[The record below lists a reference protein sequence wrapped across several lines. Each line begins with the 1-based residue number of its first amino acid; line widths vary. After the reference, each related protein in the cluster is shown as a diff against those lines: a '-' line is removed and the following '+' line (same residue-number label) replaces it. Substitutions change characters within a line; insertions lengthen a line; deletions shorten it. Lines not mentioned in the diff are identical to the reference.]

1 MTMDEL
7 TCERELFQKGYR
19 LVAGAD
25 EVGRGPLA
33 GPVVAAAVILP
44 LEEEKRI
51 LGIDDSKKLSK
62 KKRKSLAEKIK
73 ESAVAYAIEEVDE
86 ETIDKINILQAT
98 RLAMK
103 RAIEKLS
110 PRPDL
115 VLTDGNMTLDISVPQ
130 ESVVKGDA
138 KIASIGAASILAK
151 VYRDALME
159 KYAEAFPYYGFERNA
174 GYGTRAHIEAIREMG
189 ICTIHRRTFIKKF
202 WDGKRKIGPQN
213 I

>member
-51 LGIDDSKKLSK
+51 FGIDDSKKLSK
-62 KKRKSLAEKIK
+62 KKREALAEKIK
-73 ESAVAYAIEEVDE
+73 ETAVAYAIEEVDE

-110 PRPDL
+110 PRPDF
-115 VLTDGNMTLDISVPQ
+115 VLTDGNMTLDIPIPQ

-202 WDGKRKIGPQN
+202 WDGKRKTKPQN
-213 I
+213 T

>member
-51 LGIDDSKKLSK
+51 FGIDDSKKLSK
-62 KKRKSLAEKIK
+62 KKREALAEKIK
-73 ESAVAYAIEEVDE
+73 ETAVAYAIEEVDE

-110 PRPDL
+110 PRPDF
-115 VLTDGNMTLDISVPQ
+115 VLTDGNMTLDILMPQ

-159 KYAEAFPYYGFERNA
+159 KYAEAFPYYGFDRNA

-202 WDGKRKIGPQN
+202 WDGKRKTEPQN

>member
-110 PRPDL
+110 PRPDF

-202 WDGKRKIGPQN
+202 WDGKRKIGPKN

>member
-51 LGIDDSKKLSK
+51 FGIDDSKKLSK
-62 KKRKSLAEKIK
+62 KKREALAEKIK
-73 ESAVAYAIEEVDE
+73 ETAVAYAIEEVDE

-110 PRPDL
+110 SRPDF
-115 VLTDGNMTLDISVPQ
+115 VLTDGNMTLDIPIPQ

-202 WDGKRKIGPQN
+202 WDGKRKTKPQN
-213 I
+213 T

>member
-1 MTMDEL
+1 MDEL

-51 LGIDDSKKLSK
+51 LWIDDSKKLSK
-62 KKRKSLAEKIK
+62 KKREALAEKIK
-73 ESAVAYAIEEVDE
+73 ETAVAYAIEEVDE

-110 PRPDL
+110 PRPDF

-202 WDGKRKIGPQN
+202 WDGKRKTEPQN

>member
-1 MTMDEL
+1 MDEL

-110 PRPDL
+110 PRPDF
-115 VLTDGNMTLDISVPQ
+115 VLTDGNMTLDILMPQ

-159 KYAEAFPYYGFERNA
+159 KYAEAFPYYGFDRNA

-213 I
+213 T

>member
-1 MTMDEL
+1 MDEL

-51 LGIDDSKKLSK
+51 FGIDDSKKLSK
-62 KKRKSLAEKIK
+62 KKREALAEKIK
-73 ESAVAYAIEEVDE
+73 ETAVAYAIEEVDE

-110 PRPDL
+110 SRPDF
-115 VLTDGNMTLDISVPQ
+115 VLTDGNMTLDIPIPQ

-202 WDGKRKIGPQN
+202 WDGKRKTKPQN
-213 I
+213 T

>member
-110 PRPDL
+110 PRPDF
-115 VLTDGNMTLDISVPQ
+115 VLTDGNMTLDISVPK

>member
-1 MTMDEL
+1 MDEL

-73 ESAVAYAIEEVDE
+73 ETAVAYAIEEVDE

-110 PRPDL
+110 PRPNF
-115 VLTDGNMTLDISVPQ
+115 VLTDGNMTLDILMPQ

-202 WDGKRKIGPQN
+202 WDGKRKTEPQN

>member
-110 PRPDL
+110 PRPDF
-115 VLTDGNMTLDISVPQ
+115 VLTDGNMTLDILMPQ

-159 KYAEAFPYYGFERNA
+159 KYAEAFPYYGFDRNA

-213 I
+213 T

>member
-7 TCERELFQKGYR
+7 TCERELFQKGYC

-51 LGIDDSKKLSK
+51 FGIDDSKKLSK

-73 ESAVAYAIEEVDE
+73 ETAVAYAIEEVDE

-110 PRPDL
+110 PRPDF

-159 KYAEAFPYYGFERNA
+159 KYAEAFPYYGFDRNA

-202 WDGKRKIGPQN
+202 WDGKRKIEPQN

>member
-62 KKRKSLAEKIK
+62 KKREALAEKIK

-110 PRPDL
+110 PRPDF
-115 VLTDGNMTLDISVPQ
+115 VLTDGNMTLDISAPQ

-159 KYAEAFPYYGFERNA
+159 KYAETFPYYGFDRNA

-202 WDGKRKIGPQN
+202 WDGKRKTEPQN